1 MGAAFDRASPQ
12 WPRPIGVTTQI
23 SQVNSMIARTA
34 LLIGAAGG
42 ILSEVARGLARE
54 GHSLVLFDKDEEAV
68 SGLADELA
76 QQAKVEVVVG
86 DITDIPAAERQ
97 LTGIVARHAPSVLV
111 NGVGGDTRVIGY
123 ADLERGHFEQ
133 TYLENVIS
141 TWVAVK
147 VCAPRMVRDGYGR
160 IVNFASAGGRTYSH
174 FNNAAYVGAKA
185 AVIGMTK
192 QMAYELA
199 GTGVVVNVVAHGPIA
214 TARVAGAFE
223 RRDEESKRAV
233 LGRLPMGRYGTVAE
247 AAGSVLHLCSEG
259 AGYSTGAVI
268 DINGGLY
275 M

>member
-1 MGAAFDRASPQ
+1 M
-12 WPRPIGVTTQI
+12 TTRTAGPAQTT
-23 SQVNSMIARTA
+23 RTA

-42 ILSEVARGLARE
+42 ILREVARGLAEE
-54 GHSLVLFDKDEEAV
+54 GHTLVLFDRDEEAV
-68 SGLADELA
+68 NRLADRLSGLT
-76 QQAKVEVVVG
+76 KVEVVVG

-97 LTGIVARHAPSVLV
+97 LTGIVEQFAPSILV

-123 ADLERGHFEQ
+123 ADLTAGHFDESFM
-133 TYLENVIS
+133 ENVVSSWI
-141 TWVAVK
+141 AIK
-147 VCAPRMVRDGYGR
+147 VCAPRMARDGYGR

-199 GTGVVVNVVAHGPIA
+199 PSGVVINVVAHGPIA
-214 TARVAGAFE
+214 TERVAGAWE
-223 RRDEESKRAV
+223 RRDPEQKKAV
-233 LGRLPMGRYGTVAE
+233 LSKLPMGRMGTVAE
-247 AAGSVLHLCSEG
+247 AVGSVLHLCSES

>member
-1 MGAAFDRASPQ
+1 MSALTP
-12 WPRPIGVTTQI
+12 
-23 SQVNSMIARTA
+23 RTA

-42 ILSEVARGLARE
+42 ILTEVSRRLAEE
-54 GHSLVLFDKDEEAV
+54 GHTLVLFDRDAEAV
-68 SGLADELA
+68 GRLAEELGRLT
-76 QQAKVEVVVG
+76 KVEAVVG

-97 LTGIVARHAPSVLV
+97 LTDIVDRFAPSVLV

-123 ADLERGHFEQ
+123 ADLTTDHFEQ
-133 TYLENVIS
+133 TYLENVLSSWI
-141 TWVAVK
+141 AIK
-147 VCAPRMVRDGYGR
+147 VCAPRMAADGYGR

-214 TARVAGAFE
+214 TDRVAGAFE
-223 RRDEESKRAV
+223 RRTEESKRDV
-233 LGRLPMGRYGTVAE
+233 MSRLPMGRYGSVPE
-247 AAGSVLHLCSEG
+247 AAGSVLHLCSES
-259 AGYSTGAVI
+259 AGYSTGSVI